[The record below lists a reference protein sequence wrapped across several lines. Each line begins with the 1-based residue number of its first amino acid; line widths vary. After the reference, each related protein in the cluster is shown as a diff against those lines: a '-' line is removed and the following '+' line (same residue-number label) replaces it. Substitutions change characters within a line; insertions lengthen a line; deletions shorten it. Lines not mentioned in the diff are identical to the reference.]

1 MNSFRIQ
8 KLLFGTIAFAF
19 FFQACVGKESDR
31 QGLSALLPL
40 IGPLLKVGIIGDSLS
55 QRSDG
60 FGLREKLGSRF
71 TVTDY
76 SVSGRSVPGWNDVI
90 GTALTEQQDLLIL
103 ELGTNDVS
111 SYPID
116 QFPGNYEI
124 LLQSIQKVSN
134 AAILVTILP
143 PTIQPG
149 YRANILQINP
159 YLRSLGSSYLTADME
174 TVFLETEKTIP
185 LYPQIDPIHPNP
197 VGYDLMGTVYSD
209 AIRKIYFK

>member
-8 KLLFGTIAFAF
+8 KLLFGAIAFAF
-19 FFQACVGKESDR
+19 FFHACVGKESDR

-40 IGPLLKVGIIGDSLS
+40 IGPLLNVGIIGDSLS

-60 FGLREKLGSRF
+60 FGLREKLGTRF

-159 YLRSLGSSYLTADME
+159 YLRSLGSRYLTADME

>member
-1 MNSFRIQ
+1 MNSSRIQ
-8 KLLFGTIAFAF
+8 KILFSAIGFVF
-19 FFQACVGKESDR
+19 FFVSCVGKESDR

-60 FGLREKLGSRF
+60 FGLREKLGTRF

-90 GTALTEQQDLLIL
+90 GTALTERQDLLIL

-116 QFPGNYEI
+116 QFPGNFEI
-124 LLQSIQKVSN
+124 LLNSIQAASN
-134 AAILVTILP
+134 AGILVTVLP

-159 YLRSLGSSYLTADME
+159 YLKSLAPRYLIADME

-197 VGYDLMGTVYSD
+197 AGYDLMGTVYADS
-209 AIRKIYFK
+209 IRKIYFK